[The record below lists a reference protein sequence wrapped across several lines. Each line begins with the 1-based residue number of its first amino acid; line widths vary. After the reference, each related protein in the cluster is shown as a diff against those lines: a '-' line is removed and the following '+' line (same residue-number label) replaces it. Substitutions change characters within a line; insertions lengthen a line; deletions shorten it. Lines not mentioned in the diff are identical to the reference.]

1 MTGDGPHLLV
11 VDDDTRLR
19 ALLKRYLSDNGFRV
33 TEAGNAAEARAK
45 LEGLAFD
52 LIILDVMMPG
62 ESGIGLTESLR
73 HESNVPILLLSA
85 MSEADHRIAGLE
97 KGADDYLTK
106 PFEPRELLL
115 RVSTI
120 LRRARPA
127 RPAARP
133 VRFGAFTFDPAS
145 GELRKDGALVRL
157 TSGETGLLRLLA
169 TQAGRPVSRE
179 DLSRGAGLADS
190 TRAVDVQINRLRR
203 KIEPEP
209 KAPRYLL
216 TVWGVGYTLKSD

>member
-1 MTGDGPHLLV
+1 MAGDAPHLLV

-19 ALLKRYLSDNGFRV
+19 ALLKRYLTDNGFRV
-33 TEAGNAAEARAK
+33 TEAADAKDARAK
-45 LEGLAFD
+45 LKGLAFD

-62 ESGIGLTESLR
+62 ESGTALTESLR
-73 HESNVPILLLSA
+73 RESTVPILLLSA

-127 RPAARP
+127 TPTPKP
-133 VRFGAFTFDPAS
+133 VRFGAFSFDPAS
-145 GELRKDGALVRL
+145 GELRKEGALVRL
-157 TSGETGLLRLLA
+157 TSGETELLRLLA
-169 TQAGRPVSRE
+169 REAGRPVARE
-179 DLSRGAGLADS
+179 ALGRSAGLADS
-190 TRAVDVQINRLRR
+190 TRAVDVQITRLRR
-203 KIEPEP
+203 KIEADP
-209 KAPRYLL
+209 KVPRYLL
-216 TVWGVGYTLKSD
+216 TVWGVGYTLKTD